1 MKSTKVKDNK
11 MKTKVQLEK
20 ILNQINKK
28 GYKAYQ
34 QLKNTYQYP
43 TYLLHLDHIQKD
55 PYARPTKAH
64 ITIKQEIHQ
73 IPKEYYNTIPRKI
86 ALETII
92 TQRFHQ
98 ETLKHK
104 YNFKSKITISHN
116 NQEILLRNNININ
129 KETLTIYFNIGLP
142 ANGRRINGIEA
153 QKLLNN
159 ILPDIIKNTCNYK
172 KYDEKQLQK
181 IITTNEDAEYIRNNL
196 KQKKIVSFIAD
207 NSILPRKTGNNN
219 KPLKTAKPFKTPETL
234 KITYN
239 TPNNNKITGM
249 GIPEG
254 ITIIIGGGYHGKTTL
269 LESIQN
275 GVYNH
280 IYQDG
285 REYTITDNTATKI
298 KAENGRNI
306 EKVNIN
312 SFISNTPNNINT
324 RQFTTNNAS
333 GSTSQATN
341 LIEAIETGSKLLLID
356 EDTSATNF
364 MIQDPLMQEIITT
377 QKEPITPLTDQI
389 ENLKKQKISLIIVT
403 GGTSQYLQY
412 ADTIIQMD
420 NYEAIDITKKV
431 RKILEDTPQKYS
443 KSEKKLEYTIRKPRK
458 GCLNS
463 YKGRKKVTKSKE
475 LNTILFGT
483 EIVDIRDIEQL
494 VDFDQALTISIILDY
509 ITKCIDSK
517 TSIKDIVNKVDQD
530 IQNKGFNILSK
541 TNHNLVYVRPVDIA
555 SVINRIRS
563 LKIV

>member
-1 MKSTKVKDNK
+1 MKNTKTQKD
-11 MKTKVQLEK
+11 LEK
-20 ILNQINKK
+20 QLTQINKK
-28 GYKAYQ
+28 GYKTYQ
-34 QLKNTYQYP
+34 QLKNIYQYP
-43 TYLLHLDHIQKD
+43 TYTLHLDYIQKD
-55 PYARPTKAH
+55 PYAKPSKAH
-64 ITIKQEIHQ
+64 ITIKQDTHK
-73 IPKEYYNTIPRKI
+73 IPEKLYNTPPRKT

-92 TQRFHQ
+92 TQKFHQ

-104 YNFKSKITISHN
+104 YNHKAKITIPHN
-116 NQEILLRNNININ
+116 NQEILIRNNIEIT
-129 KETLTIYFNIGLP
+129 KEKLTIYFNIGLP
-142 ANGRRINGIEA
+142 ANGRRINSQEA
-153 QKLLNN
+153 QKLLNS
-159 ILPDIIKNTCNYK
+159 ILPQIIKNTCNYQ
-172 KYDEKQLQK
+172 KYDKEYLLKTV
-181 IITTNEDAEYIRNNL
+181 ITNEDATYIRNNL
-196 KQKKIVSFIAD
+196 KQKKIVTFIAN
-207 NSILPRKTGNNN
+207 NSILPRKTGNND

-234 KITYN
+234 KQEYIT
-239 TPNNNKITGM
+239 NNNTKIIGM

-285 REYTITDNTATKI
+285 REYTITDKTATKI

-324 RQFTTNNAS
+324 KQFTTNNAS

-341 LIEAIETGSKLLLID
+341 LIEAIEAGSKLILID

-389 ENLKKQKISLIIVT
+389 QNIKKQNISIIIVT
-403 GGTSQYLQY
+403 GGTSQYLKY

-420 NYEAIDITKKV
+420 NYQAQDITQKV
-431 RKILEDTPQKYS
+431 KKILTKKKQNYKPI
-443 KSEKKLEYTIRKPRK
+443 EKKLEYTTRKPAK
-458 GCLNS
+458 NCINP
-463 YKGRKKVTKSKE
+463 YKGRKKVTKNKE

-483 EIVDIRDIEQL
+483 EIIDIKDIEQL
-494 VDFDQALTISIILDY
+494 ICHDQAQTISIILDY
-509 ITKCIDSK
+509 ITKYIDSK
-517 TSIKDIVNKVDQD
+517 TSIKEIILQVDKD
-530 IQNKGFNILSK
+530 IQEKGLNILSK
-541 TNHNLVYVRPVDIA
+541 NNHSLVYVRPIDIA
-555 SVINRIRS
+555 AAINRIRS